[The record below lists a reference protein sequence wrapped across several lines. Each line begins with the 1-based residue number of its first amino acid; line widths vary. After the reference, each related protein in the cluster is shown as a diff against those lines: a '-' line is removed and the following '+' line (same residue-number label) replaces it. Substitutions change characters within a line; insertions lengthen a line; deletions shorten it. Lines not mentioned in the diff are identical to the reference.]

1 MKLRNLLICTW
12 YTILDELHHKSFYI
26 LTAVAIGFTWLLR
39 GCFSGNYTVNG
50 EQIDQLTVGWHGSLI
65 GFNIIAFGGM
75 LTAILM
81 SMRTFL
87 RDRDDGVTVMILAK
101 PVNRVVYLFSKVIGL
116 WVLSYGLVFVLHLSV
131 YIIMLV
137 NTGGGIVWFFPA
149 SLILSLNILAI
160 ICIVLLLTL
169 FLPDVVSAVVG
180 MVVSFGS
187 LFIDSVYAA
196 SQTKIAHSFMQ
207 QVDTAERSVS
217 WIWIIWPKMT
227 ALQYFATSLIK
238 KSDFHALGPFH
249 PVLNILFYIIF
260 SLLMIAAVFN
270 KREIV

>member
-1 MKLRNLLICTW
+1 MKLRNIFICTW
-12 YTILDELHHKSFYI
+12 FTILDELHHKSFYI
-26 LTAVAIGFTWLLR
+26 LTAIAIGFTWLLR

-50 EQIDQLTVGWHGSLI
+50 EQMDQLTVGWHASLI

-101 PVNRVVYLFSKVIGL
+101 PVNRVEYLLSKVTGL
-116 WVLSYGLVFVLHLSV
+116 WVLSYGLVFILHVSV

-149 SLILSLNILAI
+149 SLLLSLNILAI
-160 ICIVLLLTL
+160 ICIVLLFTL
-169 FLPDVVSAVVG
+169 FLPDVLSAILG
-180 MVVSFGS
+180 MAVAFGS
-187 LFIDSVYAA
+187 LFIDSVYTA
-196 SQTKIAHSFMQ
+196 SQTEIAQNIMRQ
-207 QVDTAERSVS
+207 AGTAERSVS
-217 WIWIIWPKMT
+217 WIWIVWPKMT

-238 KSDFHALGPFH
+238 KSEFHALGPFH
-249 PVLNILFYIIF
+249 PALNILFYIVVSFFLITA
-260 SLLMIAAVFN
+260 IFN